1 MLKAFWTND
10 TSVHVDQQID
20 AVAEEMV
27 RVGVMHDKYPDLV
40 KRMAELTEIKA
51 KGNRKVPV
59 SKDALIFAG
68 AMLVQTVIVVIAEDR
83 SILNSKALQ
92 IIRPKGNGTFS

>member
-10 TSVHVDQQID
+10 TTAHVDHQID

-27 RVGVMHDKYPDLV
+27 RVGVMNDKYPDLV
-40 KRMAELTEIKA
+40 KRMSELTEIKA
-51 KGNRKVPV
+51 KGNRKIPI
-59 SKDALIFAG
+59 SKDTLLIVG
-68 AMLVQTVIVVIAEDR
+68 GMLLQTVIVVLAEDR
-83 SILNSKALQ
+83 HILNSKALQ